1 MNSEASVLNETS
13 QLQMAKAGWSHLDD
27 CTLIVKLRSWGVYWL
42 QGAGEVL
49 ESGMWRVLFRSEMGE
64 E

>member
-1 MNSEASVLNETS
+1 
-13 QLQMAKAGWSHLDD
+13 MAKAGWSHLDD

-49 ESGMWRVLFRSEMGE
+49 ESGMWRVLFQSEMGE